1 MAAKRFGFGRKE
13 KLKSRKQIENLFLTG
28 KSFSMFPLRVTYKFM
43 PSETSTIQVGVTAGK
58 KYFKRAVDRNRLKRL
73 IREAYRLQKADLTE
87 VLKQKQQS
95 AAVFFMYTGK
105 TLSDFPLI
113 KETTSKCLE
122 RLQKLAQQNEA
133 TS

>member
-1 MAAKRFGFGRKE
+1 
-13 KLKSRKQIENLFLTG
+13 
-28 KSFSMFPLRVTYKFM
+28 
-43 PSETSTIQVGVTAGK
+43 
-58 KYFKRAVDRNRLKRL
+58 RLKRL